1 MIKHNNAR
9 LPLDLRSSTKQ
20 INRSSRS
27 TAIDRAS
34 DERPIRHEA
43 YVSPVVK
50 PARLPT
56 PRARRPYVRARGR
69 KLASPVAVGG
79 GARGS
84 GACMARHED

>member
-1 MIKHNNAR
+1 MPAC
-9 LPLDLRSSTKQ
+9 LSVSDLAPSKSTV
-20 INRSSRS
+20 
-27 TAIDRAS
+27 APDRAS

-69 KLASPVAVGG
+69 KLARWWC
-79 GARGS
+79 ARQRRMHGTT
-84 GACMARHED
+84 